1 MNGSVLIDTEPV
13 RQFALD
19 TATIIVL
26 LSFILLVLVL
36 LLMDKISKRYDMS
49 KKDIFL
55 GLLTQ
60 VPILGGIV
68 LFKKLVEI
76 EKKVEVIDN
85 GRSKD

>member
-1 MNGSVLIDTEPV
+1 VNGSVLIDTEPV